1 MISCLLVIAAALQAA
16 SPPTDAGARAARYEQ
31 LHEQTQNATL
41 LWLAAEAHAEA
52 GNASGAVGMLKR
64 IIGRGLGFTVTPESS
79 LARLAG
85 DAEFDALAVQL
96 AAEFPKVRR
105 AREAASIRLPGL
117 VPEGIAADPGFQ
129 RTFVGDMANKK
140 IWVLAKSGPPRS
152 FAGTGNLRPLGM
164 KVDRASGLLW
174 VAASTSFWK
183 DAAPESALLAFDL
196 QSGKSRGSFRS
207 ADLKSIND
215 VAIAP
220 NGDVYATDSLGGA
233 VFRLRSGGDRLERV
247 TEAGKMGYP
256 NGLAV
261 SGDGRSVYI
270 AQGIALRRL
279 DVATGELKPVPTP
292 PSLALLSIDG
302 LYWRDGSL
310 IAIQNAGNSGRVL
323 RLLLSA
329 NGTAVTSFD
338 TLEAGNPHFDLPTTG
353 TLDGAKLYVIANSQ
367 LRRLGDNGRI
377 TGGPPLK
384 PIVLLEIAIPGRS
397 DDSQD

>member
-1 MISCLLVIAAALQAA
+1 
-16 SPPTDAGARAARYEQ
+16 
-31 LHEQTQNATL
+31 
-41 LWLAAEAHAEA
+41 
-52 GNASGAVGMLKR
+52 
-64 IIGRGLGFTVTPESS
+64 
-79 LARLAG
+79 
-85 DAEFDALAVQL
+85 
-96 AAEFPKVRR
+96 VRR

-117 VPEGIAADPGFQ
+117 VPEGIAAEPGSG
-129 RTFVGDMANKK
+129 RMFVGDMANRR
-140 IWVLAKSGPPRS
+140 IWVLAGSERPRP

-164 KVDRASGLLW
+164 KVDRARGLLW

-183 DAAPESALLAFDL
+183 DGTPESALLALDL
-196 QSGKSRGSFRS
+196 RSGKGRGSFGS

-215 VAIAP
+215 VAISP
-220 NGDVYATDSLGGA
+220 NGDVYATDSLSGA

-247 TEAGKMGYP
+247 TETGKMGYP
-256 NGLAV
+256 NGLVV

-279 DVATGELKPVPTP
+279 DVAAGELKPVPIP

-329 NGTAVTSFD
+329 DGTAVTSFE

-367 LRRLGDNGRI
+367 LRRLGDDGRL
-377 TGGPPLK
+377 TAGPPLK
-384 PIVLLEIAIPGRS
+384 PIVLLEIAIPARTEG
-397 DDSQD
+397 D